1 MHGFTWPANGT
12 VQSSV
17 MVSDWLLFAI
27 VAAAVAFVV
36 VALIVFALVRWR
48 RRPDDAEPPQFRNN
62 YALEIG
68 WTALPLAIVAG
79 LFFLTYRA
87 EARVDAVVARP
98 SVVVA
103 VDAYRWGWTFAYR
116 GGPTV
121 GGSAG
126 APPVFGEPSKMPE
139 LVLPS
144 GETTRIE
151 LSARDVDHG
160 FWIPAF
166 YFKRDAIPGQTT
178 AFDLTPD
185 KLGTYVGRCSAFCG
199 LQHPLMLFRV
209 RVVTP
214 EAFRRW
220 RREAHA

>member
-1 MHGFTWPANGT
+1 MA
-12 VQSSV
+12 
-17 MVSDWLLFAI
+17 SDWLLFAG
-27 VAAAVAFVV
+27 VAAV
-36 VALIVFALVRWR
+36 VAATVLTLVLFPLVRWR
-48 RRPDDAEPPQFRNN
+48 RRPGDAPPPQFRNN
-62 YALEIG
+62 YPLEIF
-68 WTALPLAIVAG
+68 WTAVPLAIVAG
-79 LFFLTYRA
+79 LFFYTYRA
-87 EARVDAVVARP
+87 EARIDDVVARP
-98 SVVVA
+98 SVVVN
-103 VDAYRWGWTFAYR
+103 VEAYRWGWTFAYR

-126 APPVFGEPSKMPE
+126 APSVFGDAVPMPT
-139 LVLPS
+139 LVVPA

-214 EAFRRW
+214 EAYGRW
-220 RREAHA
+220 LREVRS